1 MIQPVSISHF
11 LDTLAL
17 VLKMVGFFWRF
28 LSQPLLQADFR
39 IFLSLY
45 RENAKLD
52 SHCTIANICL
62 LIANIYESNF
72 DRLVISNFGPCRI
85 ELNCGIVCGTNFDPL
100 SRVNSK

>member
-45 RENAKLD
+45 RETQNW
-52 SHCTIANICL
+52 T
-62 LIANIYESNF
+62 
-72 DRLVISNFGPCRI
+72 VI
-85 ELNCGIVCGTNFDPL
+85 VQ
-100 SRVNSK
+100 

>member
-52 SHCTIANICL
+52 GICI
-62 LIANIYESNF
+62 IANIYLFNA
-72 DRLVISNFGPCRI
+72 DII
-85 ELNCGIVCGTNFDPL
+85 
-100 SRVNSK
+100 

>member
-72 DRLVISNFGPCRI
+72 DMSYRI
-85 ELNCGIVCGTNFDPL
+85 ELWDCLRDKYFDPL
-100 SRVNSK
+100 SRANSK